1 MSSFGNGPWIA
12 CCATFCCSLLVTVI
26 LVGLGFKKLS
36 VNEVGI
42 DYSAN
47 SLTINTKE
55 LYHNGIHFIGVGHSF
70 IRYPKLQLE
79 INMEGIKSIHARTND
94 GLVVVLE
101 TRVMYTLD
109 ADIQSLAS
117 LYLMFKDDYEVP
129 IENICRSVLRDVAS
143 EFKGF
148 QFWLERKFITDTM
161 KDRLQNR
168 LEDVFIHVT
177 TFLFSSF
184 KLPAKFQE
192 AIKETEVQQQLMYT
206 VQYELEQIDQAAQA
220 QMLEAQQQVLQIA
233 AVTNAAVQAIELDAT
248 AQVYKLNV
256 TIAQES
262 EGYKYIKQEMNFT
275 NDELT
280 TLIWLEKMGNS
291 ITPQT
296 IAVKIPANILL

>member
-1 MSSFGNGPWIA
+1 MSSHGNGPVIA
-12 CCATFCCSLLVTVI
+12 CCVTVCIGFLVTVV
-26 LVGLGFKKLS
+26 LVGMGFKKLN

-55 LYHNGIHFIGVGHSF
+55 LYHNGIHFLGVGHSF
-70 IRYPKLQLE
+70 IKYPKLQLE
-79 INMEGIKSIHARTND
+79 INMEGGKAINARTND
-94 GLVVVLE
+94 GLVVTLE

-148 QFWLERKFITDTM
+148 QFWLERQFITDTM
-161 KDRLQNR
+161 EDRLRNQ

-184 KLPAKFQE
+184 KLPLKFQE
-192 AIKETEVQQQLMYT
+192 AIKETEVQQQLMAS
-206 VQYELEQIDQAAQA
+206 VQYELIQTDQSAQA
-220 QMLEAQQQVLQIA
+220 LMLEAQQQVLQIA

-256 TIAQES
+256 TISRES
-262 EGYKYIKQEMNFT
+262 EGYNYLKQEMNFT

-296 IAVKIPANILL
+296 IAVKTPTNILL

>member
-1 MSSFGNGPWIA
+1 MSSHGNGPIIA
-12 CCATFCCSLLVTVI
+12 GCLTFCTSLIVTVI
-26 LVGLGFKKLS
+26 LVGLGFKKLN

-47 SLTINTKE
+47 SLTLNTKK

-70 IRYPKLQLE
+70 IKYPKLQLE
-79 INMEGIKSIHARTND
+79 INMEGSKAINARTND
-94 GLVVVLE
+94 GLVVSLE

-109 ADIQSLAS
+109 ADIQSLTS
-117 LYLMFKDDYEVP
+117 LYLMFKDDYELP

-148 QFWLERKFITDTM
+148 QFWLERQFITDTM
-161 KDRLQNR
+161 ENR
-168 LEDVFIHVT
+168 LKDVLKDVFIDVQ

-184 KLPAKFQE
+184 RLPAKFQE
-192 AIKETEVQQQLMYT
+192 AIKETEVQQQLMNT
-206 VQYELEQIDQAAQA
+206 VQYELIQIDQSAQA
-220 QMLEAQQQVLQIA
+220 LMLEAEQQVLQIA

-262 EGYKYIKQEMNFT
+262 QGYKYIKDEMGFT
-275 NDELT
+275 NDELI

-296 IAVKIPANILL
+296 IAVKTPKNILL